1 MLTNE
6 LKNDIIEK
14 NELKKWELEKFE
26 KMSNNFLE
34 SIKRYEIRE
43 EILMKDLAT
52 VDRIEGDYAVCELL
66 DGNMVNIPIKN
77 FKEKVSE
84 GDIFD
89 LEVKSVNGQ
98 VNYNVENKNLEEMEI
113 RRKKILEKL
122 NKIKNK

>member
-1 MLTNE
+1 MITNE
-6 LKNDIIEK
+6 LKNDIIKK

-26 KMSNNFLE
+26 KMNSNFLQA
-34 SIKRYEIRE
+34 INRYKVKE

-66 DGNMVNIPIKN
+66 DGSMVDIPVKD
-77 FKEKVSE
+77 FREKVSE

-89 LEVKSVNGQ
+89 LEVTSVNGKL
-98 VNYNVENKNLEEMEI
+98 NYNIQKKNLEEMGI
-113 RRKKILEKL
+113 RRKRMLEKL